1 LIKSAAYLH
10 FGAFTVP
17 WRISVNLPPSFQ
29 QTVGLFERIFTFKRF
44 IFYGFPIYLVTAEYA
59 IRFLLSYA
67 PGKPEDLALVG
78 STSTV
83 TAAGLSLMTLT
94 KSAADEVKANKALVV
109 READH
114 RLISLA
120 YIALLFLPF
129 GWGWALWMVHKQA
142 GYGFTVLGIQFQW
155 PFLIAVAIYLVGM
168 IFNELKEVV

>member
-1 LIKSAAYLH
+1 M
-10 FGAFTVP
+10 P
-17 WRISVNLPPSFQ
+17 WRASVNAYPNLQ
-29 QTVGLFERIFTFKRF
+29 RIVEFFIGVFTFRRF

-83 TAAGLSLMTLT
+83 TAAGLSLIAPVLIPKTMTLT
-94 KSAADEVKANKALVV
+94 KIAADEVKANKALVV

-114 RLISLA
+114 RLTSLA
-120 YIALLFLPF
+120 YVALLFLPF
-129 GWGWALWMVHKQA
+129 GWGWALWMVHQEA
-142 GYGFTVLGIQFQW
+142 EYGFTGLGIHFQW

-168 IFNELKEVV
+168 IFTELKEVV